1 MFLITAL
8 LLVSAQAA
16 PDQQA
21 PGPSAAPAPKKE
33 RKICKLDDT
42 SGSRMA
48 KRICLT
54 AQEWA
59 EHPNGVIESSRAGLS
74 GRPQDH

>member
-1 MFLITAL
+1 MFLITAA
-8 LLVSAQAA
+8 LLVSAQAVSDQPAAA
-16 PDQQA
+16 P
-21 PGPSAAPAPKKE
+21 APAPKKE

>member
-1 MFLITAL
+1 MFLITAA
-8 LLVSAQAA
+8 LLVSAQAVSDQPATA
-16 PDQQA
+16 P
-21 PGPSAAPAPKKE
+21 APAPKKE